1 MFNNKY
7 KKLLSFFQPYYLL
20 IITIFILSFLSVI
33 STLYIPI
40 LFGQAIDHALF
51 KNNVNISFIITVLS
65 KILVLGILISI
76 INWLIEI
83 INSKISYQIIHNIR
97 KKINNKINHLPISY
111 FDKHDPSDIE
121 NQMLFDSEQIGN
133 SLLFTFAQLFTG
145 FITIIFTFIF
155 IMFQSI
161 YIGIIILILSPLN
174 FLLAK
179 FIAQHSYNSF
189 QKQAELQTKQT
200 CLIEEMIGE
209 KKTIQTL
216 NYQNIAKK
224 RFFEIN
230 NQLCQT
236 SQKAIFYSSLIN
248 PITRF
253 INAMIYTIVAFI
265 TCLAI
270 FYHHLSVGS
279 LAVLLSYTNQYMKPF
294 TDISAIFAELQ
305 NAFACS
311 QRVFKLLN
319 EKEEIDN
326 GNQIIKTIK
335 GNITFNNVSFYYQP
349 KIPLFE
355 QLNLSIKAGQHI
367 AIVGKTGSGKTT
379 LLNLLM
385 RFYETINGSIKIDGV
400 DIKQISKK
408 ELRKYFGVVLQETWL
423 YNASIYDNLCLG
435 NPNARERDIAQ
446 AIQLTNSQHFIDQ
459 LPNGLKT
466 LYSDTELSQG
476 EKQLLCIMRLI
487 IAKPTILILDE
498 ATSAIDT
505 STELQIQKALDHLM
519 QKRTTFIIAHRLSTI
534 KNADLILV
542 MHNGQIIEKGTHQ
555 FLMQKKGFYYHLYK
569 SQFTTT

>member
-83 INSKISYQIIHNIR
+83 INNKISYQIIHNIR

-111 FDKHDPSDIE
+111 FDNHDPSDIE

-265 TCLAI
+265 TCIAI

-311 QRVFKLLN
+311 QRVFKFLN

-349 KIPLFE
+349 KTPLFE

-385 RFYETINGSIKIDGV
+385 CFYETINGSIKIDGV

>member
-1 MFNNKY
+1 
-7 KKLLSFFQPYYLL
+7 
-20 IITIFILSFLSVI
+20 
-33 STLYIPI
+33 
-40 LFGQAIDHALF
+40 
-51 KNNVNISFIITVLS
+51 
-65 KILVLGILISI
+65 
-76 INWLIEI
+76 
-83 INSKISYQIIHNIR
+83 
-97 KKINNKINHLPISY
+97 
-111 FDKHDPSDIE
+111 
-121 NQMLFDSEQIGN
+121 
-133 SLLFTFAQLFTG
+133 
-145 FITIIFTFIF
+145 
-155 IMFQSI
+155 
-161 YIGIIILILSPLN
+161 
-174 FLLAK
+174 
-179 FIAQHSYNSF
+179 
-189 QKQAELQTKQT
+189 
-200 CLIEEMIGE
+200 
-209 KKTIQTL
+209 
-216 NYQNIAKK
+216 
-224 RFFEIN
+224 
-230 NQLCQT
+230 
-236 SQKAIFYSSLIN
+236 
-248 PITRF
+248 
-253 INAMIYTIVAFI
+253 
-265 TCLAI
+265 
-270 FYHHLSVGS
+270 
-279 LAVLLSYTNQYMKPF
+279 MKPF

-311 QRVFKLLN
+311 QRVFKFLN

-349 KIPLFE
+349 KTPLFE

>member
-83 INSKISYQIIHNIR
+83 INNKISYQIIHNIR

-111 FDKHDPSDIE
+111 FDNHDPSDIE

-265 TCLAI
+265 TCIAI

-349 KIPLFE
+349 KTPLFE